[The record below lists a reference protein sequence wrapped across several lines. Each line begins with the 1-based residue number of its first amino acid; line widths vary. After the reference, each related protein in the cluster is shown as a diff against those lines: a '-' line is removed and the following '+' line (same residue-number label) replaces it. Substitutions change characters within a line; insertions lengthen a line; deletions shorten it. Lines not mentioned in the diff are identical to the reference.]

1 MSFRRDGYVICIY
14 ISTIFQRFNL
24 FFLFVCLLCSSC
36 TNMAKLPSPII
47 PEATAEKTQSVAELH
62 FINGNFESALL
73 EYEQIFETSLS
84 PEDRNLAL
92 YGLACTQMMLAR
104 SDEQLLEAISNL
116 QRWDASKGSAP
127 FVENRHL
134 LVLALKQQGEFLKE
148 KTEGQLKHEKQKN
161 SVIAYQKKKISLMAS
176 TLVKL
181 QKQLEELEAID
192 ETFQEIRNPL

>member
-1 MSFRRDGYVICIY
+1 MA
-14 ISTIFQRFNL
+14 
-24 FFLFVCLLCSSC
+24 
-36 TNMAKLPSPII
+36 NMPEPTI
-47 PEATAEKTQSVAELH
+47 PEATAEQTQSVAELH

-73 EYEQIFETSLS
+73 EYEQIYETALS
-84 PEDRNLAL
+84 HEDRNLAL

-104 SDEQLLEAISNL
+104 SDGQLLEAINNL
-116 QRWDASKGSAP
+116 QRWDTNKGSAP

-134 LVLALKQQGEFLKE
+134 LVLALKQQSEFLKE
-148 KTEGQLKHEKQKN
+148 KTESQLQQEKQQN

-176 TLVKL
+176 TLIKL

>member
-1 MSFRRDGYVICIY
+1 MSFRRDGYVICNY

-24 FFLFVCLLCSSC
+24 YFLFVCLLCSSC

-176 TLVKL
+176 TLTKL

>member
-36 TNMAKLPSPII
+36 TNMANLPSPII
-47 PEATAEKTQSVAELH
+47 PEATAEKTQSVAELN

-127 FVENRHL
+127 LVENRHL

-176 TLVKL
+176 TLTKL

>member
-1 MSFRRDGYVICIY
+1 
-14 ISTIFQRFNL
+14 
-24 FFLFVCLLCSSC
+24 
-36 TNMAKLPSPII
+36 MAKLPSPII

>member
-1 MSFRRDGYVICIY
+1 
-14 ISTIFQRFNL
+14 
-24 FFLFVCLLCSSC
+24 
-36 TNMAKLPSPII
+36 MAKLPSPII

-127 FVENRHL
+127 LVENRHL
-134 LVLALKQQGEFLKE
+134 LVLALKQQGEFLKD
-148 KTEGQLKHEKQKN
+148 KTEGQLQHEKQKN

-176 TLVKL
+176 TLTKL